1 MKTKMKIFNVV
12 FGVLICLAPVGVR
25 AAAVEFECGY
35 FNPAFGLC
43 STHSHNIGATDS
55 TTNLPV
61 NLTKSEEVA
70 QMNDVIALKSTVIAQ
85 QLKEQYDA
93 LNAIIKRFK
102 TQLEKAV
109 LTSKI
114 EVITGNAASGN
125 SGGGSSSA
133 SVTTGGAV
141 IAGASDCQT
150 YSGSANIGS
159 CLMTNSQII
168 VNTANSDTGSAKK
181 QLANDLYVASMYSL
195 CPVTGDSTKL
205 CCSQVKIPDDAS
217 DTAKAIVQKVNGLN
231 KNQII
236 SCAQTM
242 RAKISTSLEDKQR
255 QNNRNNQ
262 SGWGNNYPG

>member
-1 MKTKMKIFNVV
+1 MKIFNVV
-12 FGVLICLAPVGVR
+12 FGVLICLVPVGAR
-25 AAAVEFECGY
+25 AAGDFECGY

-43 STHSHNIGATDS
+43 STHSHNIGAMDDK
-55 TTNLPV
+55 TNLPV
-61 NLTKSEEVA
+61 NPTKAEETA

-93 LNAIIKRFK
+93 LNAVIKRFK

-133 SVTTGGAV
+133 TVTTGGVV

-181 QLANDLYVASMYSL
+181 QLANDLYVADMYSL
-195 CPVTGDSTKL
+195 CLVSEATKEDKDL
-205 CCSQVKIPDDAS
+205 CCSQVKVKSA
-217 DTAKAIVQKVNGLN
+217 TAKAISDRVSGLN
-231 KNQII
+231 KNEII
-236 SCAQTM
+236 SCAQRM

>member
-1 MKTKMKIFNVV
+1 MKIFNVV

-114 EVITGNAASGN
+114 EVLTGNAASGN

-133 SVTTGGAV
+133 TVTTGGVV

-159 CLMTNSQII
+159 CLMTNSAII
-168 VNTANSDTGSAKK
+168 MNTANNDTGAAKK
-181 QLANDLYVASMYSL
+181 QLANDLYIADMYGL
-195 CPVTGDSTKL
+195 CRVDDEKY
-205 CCSQVKIPDDAS
+205 CCNQVKINKTT
-217 DTAKAIVQKVNGLN
+217 DTARAITQKVNGLN

>member
-1 MKTKMKIFNVV
+1 MKIFNVV
-12 FGVLICLAPVGVR
+12 FGVLICLAPVGAR
-25 AAAVEFECGY
+25 AAGDFECGY

-43 STHSHNIGATDS
+43 STHSHNIGAMDDK
-55 TTNLPV
+55 TNLPV
-61 NLTKSEEVA
+61 NPTKSEETA

-93 LNAIIKRFK
+93 LNAVIKRFK

-114 EVITGNAASGN
+114 EVLTGNTASGN
-125 SGGGSSSA
+125 SGGGSSGSY
-133 SVTTGGAV
+133 SSSGGVV
-141 IAGASDCQT
+141 IAGASDCMT
-150 YSGSANIGS
+150 YSGSSNVGS
-159 CLMTNSQII
+159 CLMTNSAII
-168 VNTANSDTGSAKK
+168 VNAANSDTGSAKK
-181 QLANDLYVASMYSL
+181 QLANDLYVADMYGL
-195 CPVTGDSTKL
+195 CNVNTDAPQ
-205 CCSQVKIPDDAS
+205 CCSQVNIAKEAS
-217 DTAKAIVQKVNGLN
+217 DKAKAITQKVNGFN

>member
-1 MKTKMKIFNVV
+1 MEYKGKIFAII
-12 FGVLICLAPVGVR
+12 FGVLMFWTPVVAH
-25 AAAVEFECGY
+25 AATVDAECAV
-35 FNPAFGLC
+35 FNPAFALC
-43 STHSHNIGATDS
+43 STHAHNVAFKADGLPANP
-55 TTNLPV
+55 TN
-61 NLTKSEEVA
+61 TEDIA
-70 QMNDVIALKSTVIAQ
+70 YMNEVIALKSTVIAQ
-85 QLKEQYDA
+85 QLKEQYDE

-133 SVTTGGAV
+133 TVTTGGAV

-150 YSGSANIGS
+150 YSGSSNIGS

-181 QLANDLYVASMYSL
+181 QLANDLYVADMYSL
-195 CPVTGDSTKL
+195 CLVSEATKEDKDL
-205 CCSQVKIPDDAS
+205 CCSQVKVKSA
-217 DTAKAIVQKVNGLN
+217 TAKAISDRVSGLN
-231 KNQII
+231 KNEII
-236 SCAQTM
+236 SCAQRM
-242 RAKISTSLEDKQR
+242 RAKISTTLEGKQQ

-262 SGWGNNYPG
+262 SGWGNNSRE

>member
-1 MKTKMKIFNVV
+1 MKIFNVV
-12 FGVLICLAPVGVR
+12 FGVLICMAPVGVH
-25 AAAVEFECGY
+25 AATVEFECGY

-70 QMNDVIALKSTVIAQ
+70 QMNNVIALKSTVIAQ

-114 EVITGNAASGN
+114 EVLTGNAASGN
-125 SGGGSSSA
+125 SGGGSSSSA
-133 SVTTGGAV
+133 VTTGGAI

-150 YSGSANIGS
+150 YSGSSNIGS

-168 VNTANSDTGSAKK
+168 VNTANSDTASAKK
-181 QLANDLYVASMYSL
+181 QLANDLYVADMYGL
-195 CPVTGDSTKL
+195 CNVNTDAPQ
-205 CCSQVKIPDDAS
+205 CCSQVNVAKEAS
-217 DTAKAIVQKVNGLN
+217 DKAKAITQKVNGLN

-242 RAKISTSLEDKQR
+242 RARVSTALEDKQQNTR
-255 QNNRNNQ
+255 NNRYNRDD
-262 SGWGNNYPG
+262 Y

>member
-12 FGVLICLAPVGVR
+12 FGVLICLAPVGVH
-25 AAAVEFECGY
+25 AATVEFECGY

-114 EVITGNAASGN
+114 EVLTGNSASGN
-125 SGGGSSSA
+125 SGGGLSSA
-133 SVTTGGAV
+133 SADKGL
-141 IAGASDCQT
+141 
-150 YSGSANIGS
+150 ANANNCS
-159 CLMTNSQII
+159 LVEYDKVFDCLMGNLQKVQQVAT
-168 VNTANSDTGSAKK
+168 SDTTNARY
-181 QLANDLYVASMYSL
+181 QLDKDLNIIDMYSM
-195 CPVTGDSTKL
+195 CTKQDGNNTVSVQCSDDSTQFNEKCGGDVKKL
-205 CCSQVKIPDDAS
+205 NGRKIPDCA
-217 DTAKAIVQKVNGLN
+217 TWLYAQVNMAKN
-231 KNQII
+231 KYNQQ
-236 SCAQTM
+236 S
-242 RAKISTSLEDKQR
+242 RSYNQR
-255 QNNRNNQ
+255 
-262 SGWGNNYPG
+262 GW

>member
-1 MKTKMKIFNVV
+1 MKIFNVV
-12 FGVLICLAPVGVR
+12 FGVLICMAPVRAR
-25 AAAVEFECGY
+25 AATVGFECGY

-114 EVITGNAASGN
+114 EVLTGNTASGN
-125 SGGGSSSA
+125 TGGGASA
-133 SVTTGGAV
+133 S
-141 IAGASDCQT
+141 
-150 YSGSANIGS
+150 GSYNNNG
-159 CLMTNSQII
+159 
-168 VNTANSDTGSAKK
+168 
-181 QLANDLYVASMYSL
+181 LANAEDCYAVEEANVYDCFSRNL
-195 CPVTGDSTKL
+195 
-205 CCSQVKIPDDAS
+205 
-217 DTAKAIVQKVNGLN
+217 
-231 KNQII
+231 
-236 SCAQTM
+236 
-242 RAKISTSLEDKQR
+242 AKISQAVDNDLTGARKQL
-255 QNNRNNQ
+255 NNDINIMSAYDIKAEAGNCDNGLSSKNNIKKCVQ
-262 SGWGNNYPG
+262 HLQVKVRRAKTKFDQDNARARYGR

>member
-1 MKTKMKIFNVV
+1 MKIFNVV

-43 STHSHNIGATDS
+43 STHSHNIGATDG

-61 NLTKSEEVA
+61 NPTKAEETA

-125 SGGGSSSA
+125 SGDGSSS
-133 SVTTGGAV
+133 SSSSS
-141 IAGASDCQT
+141 AGLANANDCSFVD
-150 YSGSANIGS
+150 YDKVFD
-159 CLMTNSQII
+159 CLKGNLQK
-168 VNTANSDTGSAKK
+168 VQQAANSDTINARK
-181 QLANDLYVASMYSL
+181 QLEKDLAIINGYSM
-195 CPVTGDSTKL
+195 CIST
-205 CCSQVKIPDDAS
+205 D
-217 DTAKAIVQKVNGLN
+217 N
-231 KNQII
+231 KNVSCDYKVETEYKVSDWKAKCGNYSGSKKNLQT
-236 SCAQTM
+236 CAQWLWS
-242 RAKISTSLEDKQR
+242 RVNVA
-255 QNNRNNQ
+255 QNNYNQ
-262 SGWGNNYPG
+262 KHSSRYNERD